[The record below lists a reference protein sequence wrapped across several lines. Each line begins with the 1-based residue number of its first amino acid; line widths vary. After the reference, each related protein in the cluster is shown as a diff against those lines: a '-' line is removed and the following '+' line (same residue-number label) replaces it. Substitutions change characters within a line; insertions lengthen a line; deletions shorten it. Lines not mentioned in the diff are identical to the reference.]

1 VQLIQYD
8 QVESKIIE
16 IRGQKIILD
25 SDVAELYGVET
36 RDINKAVKNNKK
48 KFPTSYI
55 FILNEDEKVK
65 LVENFHRFNPL
76 KHSTSLPKAFTEKG
90 LYMLATI
97 LKGPK
102 AIGTTIAIIDTFAK
116 IKELTQIVYQFD
128 KAKTHAKKIK
138 LLENSTEIIAD
149 LLDNKLTVSQCET
162 SFKFKLPFLE
172 ITRKITRVKKS

>member
-1 VQLIQYD
+1 VQLIKYD

-25 SDVAELYGVET
+25 SDVAELYGMET

-76 KHSTSLPKAFTEKG
+76 KHSNFLF
-90 LYMLATI
+90 L
-97 LKGPK
+97 
-102 AIGTTIAIIDTFAK
+102 
-116 IKELTQIVYQFD
+116 
-128 KAKTHAKKIK
+128 
-138 LLENSTEIIAD
+138 
-149 LLDNKLTVSQCET
+149 
-162 SFKFKLPFLE
+162 KLPE
-172 ITRKITRVKKS
+172 KSRG